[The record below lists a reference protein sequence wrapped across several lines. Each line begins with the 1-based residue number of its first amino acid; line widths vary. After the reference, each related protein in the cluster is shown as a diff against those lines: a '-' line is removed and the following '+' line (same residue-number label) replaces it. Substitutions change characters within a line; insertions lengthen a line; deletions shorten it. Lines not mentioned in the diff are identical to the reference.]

1 MRESVLSGG
10 DYMGRNTIAGY
21 LLAGGENKRMQGEE
35 KAFLMYRG
43 IPFWKQIVEKM
54 KLTGKIY
61 ISVAAKSG
69 NRSLARNCFENFDLI
84 EDLYEKKGPLG
95 GILSGLSVCEEDAL
109 LVMPC
114 DMPECREERIVELVQ
129 NYLEYGMPVFFQD
142 GEYKLP
148 FPGIYTK
155 DMIPA
160 MERMLQ
166 EKKYRMQDLLQVK
179 EIGICHIQRPG
190 MREELKNINTVE
202 EYKELLDDN
211 DKKGDR
217 IFAGSNKNNR

>member
-95 GILSGLSVCEEDAL
+95 GILSGLSAKKMRFSSCHVICRNVGKREL
-109 LVMPC
+109 WNLCRIIWNMGC
-114 DMPECREERIVELVQ
+114 LYFFRTGNINFHFPE
-129 NYLEYGMPVFFQD
+129 F
-142 GEYKLP
+142 
-148 FPGIYTK
+148 
-155 DMIPA
+155 
-160 MERMLQ
+160 
-166 EKKYRMQDLLQVK
+166 
-179 EIGICHIQRPG
+179 IQR
-190 MREELKNINTVE
+190 I
-202 EYKELLDDN
+202 
-211 DKKGDR
+211 
-217 IFAGSNKNNR
+217 